1 MMTSTD
7 ETPEGGSCCGGAD
20 DAPCCEADDSSCA
33 ETEYEYSDGHWV
45 VDSVCTPVGSIPR
58 ISTKPDVRDFIGT
71 VRVRLC
77 IGRMDYRIR
86 PAIYAVGSPTPE
98 SPVLVSANY
107 KLSFDALRK
116 ELTGIDAW
124 ILVIDT
130 NGINVWCAA
139 GKGTFGT
146 DEIVARIKAAKL
158 SEVVSHRKVILPQ
171 LGAPGVAAHEVRK
184 QTGFSV
190 VYGPVLASDVPAFL
204 SAGNKATAE
213 MRRSRFGMT
222 ERLLLVPVELV
233 EWGKFALIAGVVLV
247 LLARILGADWIY
259 GLRAAG
265 LVILAYL
272 CGGIFVPAFLPWLPG
287 SSFSSKGAVVGFLL
301 VIAVYLGGWLPYE
314 GTAARL
320 ESLAWLLVLP
330 SVSSFVGM
338 NFTGA
343 ATFTSLSGVK
353 REMRIFVP
361 AQLVASLLGLGLW
374 IAAIFTQ

>member
-1 MMTSTD
+1 MTTSTD
-7 ETPEGGSCCGGAD
+7 KTPEEGSCCGGTD
-20 DAPCCEADDSSCA
+20 DAPCCGAEDSADD
-33 ETEYEYSDGHWV
+33 THWI

-77 IGRMDYRIR
+77 IGRMNYRV
-86 PAIYAVGSPTPE
+86 PPGIYATGSPTPE

-146 DEIVARIKAAKL
+146 DEIVARIGATKL
-158 SEVVSHRKVILPQ
+158 SEVVSHHKIILPQ

-204 SAGNKATAE
+204 SAGNKATTE
-213 MRRSRFGMT
+213 MRRIRFGMV

-233 EWGKFALIAGVVLV
+233 EWGKFALIAGVA
-247 LLARILGADWIY
+247 LLLLSRILGGEWIY
-259 GLRAAG
+259 GLRAGG

-272 CGGIFVPAFLPWLPG
+272 CGGIFVPVFLPWLPG

-301 VIAVYLGGWLPYE
+301 VIAAYLGGWLPYA
-314 GTAARL
+314 GTAAKL

-330 SVSSFVGM
+330 SISSFVGM

-353 REMRIFVP
+353 REMRLFVP
-361 AQLVASLLGLGLW
+361 AQLVASLLGLGLG